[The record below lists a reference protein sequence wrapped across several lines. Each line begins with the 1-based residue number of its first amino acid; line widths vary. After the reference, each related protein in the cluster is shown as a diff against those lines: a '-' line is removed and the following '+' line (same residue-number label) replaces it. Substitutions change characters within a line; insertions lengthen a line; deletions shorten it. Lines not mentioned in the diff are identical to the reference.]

1 MANQNTGDWE
11 QEKTSRLPKGQN
23 CFKEER
29 LLPKGLQESNP
40 LSMLMNLL
48 LSEKS
53 GIAPNAEV
61 NEYRDECDKLAK
73 EAASTLVSA

>member
-1 MANQNTGDWE
+1 MRSVANSVQP
-11 QEKTSRLPKGQN
+11 LVP
-23 CFKEER
+23 ER
-29 LLPKGLQESNP
+29 LFVSGESPKESNP
-40 LSMLMNLL
+40 LTMLMNLL

-53 GIAPNAEV
+53 GIAPNAEM